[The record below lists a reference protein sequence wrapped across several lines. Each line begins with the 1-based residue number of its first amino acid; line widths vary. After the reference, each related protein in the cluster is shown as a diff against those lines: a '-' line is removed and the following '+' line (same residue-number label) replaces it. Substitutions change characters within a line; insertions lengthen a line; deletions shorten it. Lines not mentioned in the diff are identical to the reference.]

1 MPLFLETA
9 DALSKVEDANLR
21 SAIAQNIFGRSAID
35 LLPTLSGGAAGIT
48 DLQAKYA
55 SFGLQVS
62 TQTARQADE
71 FNDKLKQVQEITKD
85 RKSVV

>member
-1 MPLFLETA
+1 MGISARDATGNLKEPLPLFLETA

-55 SFGLQVS
+55 DVVGLEETCHYIQ
-62 TQTARQADE
+62 QLPNA
-71 FNDKLKQVQEITKD
+71 
-85 RKSVV
+85 